1 MKPQAIS
8 TAKASLIH
16 ASLEQIMQQRT
27 SLVIAHRLSTITR
40 ADKIVVVDGGRI
52 IESGTHQQLMAR
64 SGRYRYMVELQMD
77 FAEDMPLA
85 E

>member
-1 MKPQAIS
+1 
-8 TAKASLIH
+8 
-16 ASLEQIMQQRT
+16 MQRRT

-52 IESGTHQQLMAR
+52 LESGTHQQLMAR
-64 SGRYRYMVELQMD
+64 SGRYRHMVELQMD
-77 FAEDMPLA
+77 FAQELPLA